1 MRGQWIQIAENK
13 ILVKCGLPLSLSFV
27 FGVNRFFNCQLL
39 YNIAPF
45 CPRFVVG
52 NVVRL
57 FLPTSSNTAY
67 SLSRIG
73 ILDGFSVS
81 PRRWTGA
88 AFVLGKYR
96 VSSLRQGHDPSAG
109 TPSALDKA

>member
-1 MRGQWIQIAENK
+1 MRGQCIQIAENK
-13 ILVKCGLPLSLSFV
+13 ILVKCGLPYFLMSLSFV
-27 FGVNRFFNCQLL
+27 FGVKRFITCFCII
-39 YNIAPF
+39 IAPF

-67 SLSRIG
+67 SLSTIG
-73 ILDGFSVS
+73 ILNGFTVS

-96 VSSLRQGHDPSAG
+96 VSMPQARP
-109 TPSALDKA
+109 